1 MRWRRRAAEP
11 TRLAVLLVLAA
22 GLPCGTAAAQTV
34 STRTDYLQR
43 LDRDG
48 DGRIS
53 LSEYQTHLT
62 RGFLE
67 MDRDGD
73 RVLRGDELPVASA
86 KPRRLEDL
94 LSDLARQ
101 FARLD
106 HDRDGYLD
114 AVELTAPPR

>member
-11 TRLAVLLVLAA
+11 ARLPGLVVLAA
-22 GLPCGTAAAQTV
+22 VLPWGTAAAQTV
-34 STRTDYLQR
+34 ATRADYLER

-53 LSEYQTHLT
+53 LSEYQSYLT
-62 RGFLE
+62 RGFRD

-73 RVLRGDELPVASA
+73 GVLRGDELPVASA
-86 KPRRLEDL
+86 RPRRLEDL
-94 LSDLARQ
+94 LTDLARQ
-101 FARLD
+101 FAQL
-106 HDRDGYLD
+106 DRDGDGYLG

>member
-11 TRLAVLLVLAA
+11 TRLVVLLVLAA
-22 GLPCGTAAAQTV
+22 ALPCGTAAAQTV
-34 STRTDYLQR
+34 ATRADYLQR

-48 DGRIS
+48 DGRII
-53 LSEYQTHLT
+53 LSEYRTYLTH
-62 RGFLE
+62 GFRD

-73 RVLRGDELPVASA
+73 GVLRGDELPVAGA